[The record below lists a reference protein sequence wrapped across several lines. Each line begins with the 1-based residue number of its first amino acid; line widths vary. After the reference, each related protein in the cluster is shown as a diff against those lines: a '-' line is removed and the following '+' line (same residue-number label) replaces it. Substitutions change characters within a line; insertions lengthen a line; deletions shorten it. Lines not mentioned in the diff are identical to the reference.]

1 MPSKA
6 IEIKDLSF
14 KYPDGHQAL
23 RGINL
28 DIFEGETL
36 GIIGPNGAGK
46 STLLLHFNGII
57 RGKGHMRINGLAMD
71 DLNLRE
77 IRKTVGFVFQDPD
90 SQLFMPTV
98 YEDVAFG
105 PLNMGMKK
113 EDVRDTVDS
122 ALSKVDMKDALQRV
136 SHHLSYGE
144 KKRIS
149 IATVLS
155 MSPKILV
162 LDEPSSNLDPKHRR
176 DLMNMLKNFALTKI
190 IATHD
195 LDLVLEVCSR
205 VALIDK
211 GQIIKV
217 GQVLEIL
224 RDEKLL
230 LAHNLELPLLLACA
244 KDPKR
249 FIKE

>member
-1 MPSKA
+1 MPAKA

-14 KYPDGHQAL
+14 NYPDGYQAL
-23 RGINL
+23 KGINL
-28 DIFEGETL
+28 DILEGETL

-57 RGKGHMRINGLAMD
+57 RGNGSLKINGLP
-71 DLNLRE
+71 LNDSSLRE

-105 PLNMGMKK
+105 PLNMGMGND
-113 EDVRDTVDS
+113 EVRGAVDS
-122 ALSKVDMKDALQRV
+122 ALSKVDMQHAVQRV

-155 MSPKILV
+155 MCPKILV

-176 DLMNMLKNFALTKI
+176 DLMNMLKNFTLTKI

-195 LDLVLEVCSR
+195 LDLVLEVCNR

-217 GQVLEIL
+217 GAVLEIL